1 MLWMRCCDAC
11 VCGRS
16 GGVSCRCD
24 LQRSCVRI
32 SQTTQKRSCG
42 IEPRSARNQR
52 RPSVF
57 VIFGVFVL
65 LQDVR
70 MASPSGFEAVGRRRS
85 VSVGVQNLL
94 VEGLGV
100 RGGGRD
106 VGVAGRLVG
115 SGGELQFIRCLEIGI
130 AGRAVGGGIVLEV
143 EEKGEHC

>member
-1 MLWMRCCDAC
+1 M
-11 VCGRS
+11 
-16 GGVSCRCD
+16 
-24 LQRSCVRI
+24 
-32 SQTTQKRSCG
+32 
-42 IEPRSARNQR
+42 RSAALMCTHIADHAEKVLWNRTTLSPQ
-52 RPSVF
+52 PAETQCF
-57 VIFGVFVL
+57 CVIFGVFVL

-70 MASPSGFEAVGRRRS
+70 TASPSGFGAVGRRRS
-85 VSVGVQNLL
+85 VSVGAQNLL